1 MAVKTITIDME
12 AYELLSREKRGNE
25 SFSKV
30 IKRTI
35 KTGKKTA
42 KNLLSSLDS
51 MVLEEETLDRINA
64 LTEARKESLISSP
77 VLDEGNRS
85 PSWTSS

>member
-12 AYELLSREKRGNE
+12 AYDLLSKEKRGDE

-35 KTGKKTA
+35 KSNKKTA
-42 KNLLSSLDS
+42 ENLLKNLYSLTLSDESIENIEKLVMSRSES
-51 MVLEEETLDRINA
+51 M
-64 LTEARKESLISSP
+64 ISSSII
-77 VLDEGNRS
+77 DSEK
-85 PSWTSS
+85 

>member
-12 AYELLSREKRGNE
+12 AYELLSQEKRGNE

-51 MVLEEETLDRINA
+51 LVLEEDTLDRIDE
-64 LTEARKESLISSP
+64 LTEERKNFLISSP
-77 VLDEGNRS
+77 ILDEGNQS